1 MATPAEFISI
11 LHQSHTQSKVWHHQT
26 DSFAV
31 HDALG
36 TYYDEIVDLVDGLVE
51 STEGISPRIIGYQT
65 KPILDYVDCDTVVLY
80 FKGLFEYIDTER
92 KTIFPYSFQQNQID
106 EITKLVAQTLFR
118 LSLNK
123 Y

>member
-1 MATPAEFISI
+1 MATEAEFISI

-26 DSFAV
+26 DSFSV

-36 TYYDEIVDLVDGLVE
+36 TYYDEIVGLVDTLVE
-51 STEGISPRIIGYQT
+51 STQGIRPRIIGYQT
-65 KPILDYVDCDTVVLY
+65 KPILDYADCATVVLY
-80 FKGLFEYIDTER
+80 FKGLFEFIETER
-92 KTIFPYSFQQNQID
+92 KNIFPYSFQQNQID
-106 EITKLVAQTLFR
+106 TITELVTQTLFR